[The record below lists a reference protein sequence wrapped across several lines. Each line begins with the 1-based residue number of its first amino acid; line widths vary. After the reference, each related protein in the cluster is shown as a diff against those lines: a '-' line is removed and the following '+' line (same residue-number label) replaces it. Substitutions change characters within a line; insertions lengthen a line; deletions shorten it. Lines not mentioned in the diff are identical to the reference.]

1 LTGDIPGDIVEV
13 GGSGAPTFLRNN
25 FLRPSPLSVLL
36 SSLALTALLLAGAG
50 AADIESFP
58 ALADQYA
65 NQTRPILVGF
75 CTECH
80 SAASPEG
87 ELDLERFADLAE
99 VRRAPRVWQKVA
111 EMLDNGEMPPKTAE
125 QPSADQ
131 RKLLRAWVGR
141 YLDAEAHASAGDPG
155 PVVLRRLNNAQ
166 YTYTLRDLT
175 QVDLQVAREFPA
187 DGAAGEG
194 FTNAGAALGMSPSLI
209 TKYFDAGKEIAS
221 HAVLLPDGMRFSAG
235 TTRRDFSDEIIDQI
249 KRFYAR
255 FADGEGRLPLEK
267 YLAATL
273 DARESLA
280 SGAKSV
286 EALAAERGL
295 NARYLSTLWTT
306 LSGSDFSQPPAG
318 GTAAAQKPSLL
329 LATLRARWQAAKP
342 GEAAALAADVAG
354 WQRVLSR
361 FQNVGHMKPWVVP
374 VNPLTSRQEIRL
386 KMPEPADAKEVTIYL
401 AAGNAGDGSTGD
413 VVVWQAPRLVAPG
426 RSDLLLRDVRGVTR
440 DLVARRERLFAET
453 ARCLAAA
460 AEASRADKVDRAA
473 LAARHAVEQES
484 LAAWLDFLG
493 IGSSATVRL
502 DHFKSKLERS
512 GNYDFVTGWGTGE
525 TPLVVANSSDQH
537 VRIPGNM
544 KPHGVAVHPSP
555 TLNVAA
561 GWQSPVSGLVR
572 VGGKVTH
579 AHPECGNGVT
589 WSLEWRRGGTRQTL
603 AAGVAQGSN
612 GVSVGPVERF
622 PVEKGDLLS
631 LIIGP
636 RDGNHSC
643 DLTDVELVIESTG
656 EGARQWSLTRD
667 VADNVLAGNPHP
679 DRFGGLNVWHFYTEP
694 VKAGETGPVIP
705 AGSLLARW
713 QATDAAEEKQKQE
726 LAGELEK
733 LLVSGPPGD
742 KNHPDAGLYRQ
753 LASLGGPLFAAA
765 RAQAGGQDAT
775 GGASTP
781 QSEWG
786 LDPAAFGR
794 HPDGSPVDAASLCV
808 SAPSIIAV
816 RLPTDLVAGC
826 ELVTTGVLHPS
837 AAEGSVQL
845 SVATTPP
852 ANLEVLRGDAPV
864 LVDEASAGRQ
874 RFLAAFDDF
883 RRLFPAALAYSRV
896 VPVDEVITLAQFH
909 REDGPLV
916 RLMLDDAERAR
927 LDRLWEEL
935 HFVSRDALTI
945 VDSFGQLMEYATQDS
960 DPRLLEHLRQ
970 PIQDHAAEFRKLL
983 VACEPRQLE
992 ALVDFA
998 ALAYRRPLSA
1008 GEAQELHALYHRL
1021 RQEELPHDEAFQLT
1035 LARVFVAPT
1044 FLYRLEEAPPGKEA
1058 RPVSNWELANRLS
1071 YFLWSS
1077 VGDAELRDVAAT
1089 GRLTDPDALA
1099 LQARRM
1105 LRDARVRRL
1114 ATEFACQWLH
1124 IYDFDA
1130 LDEKSE
1136 RHFPTFAGL
1145 RGDMYEEAIR
1155 FFTDLFQRDG
1165 SVLEIWDA
1173 DHLLVNEG
1181 LAKHYG
1187 IPDVAGGDWRRVD
1200 GARTYGRGGI
1210 LGFAATLAKQSGAS
1224 RTSPILRGNW
1234 VSEVLLGER
1243 LPRPPKDVPRLP
1255 EDETATEGLTVRQ
1268 LVEKHSSDAR
1278 CSTCHARIDPLGFAL
1293 EGFDAIGGRRDRD
1306 LSGRSIETHAK
1317 LLDGTQFEGI
1327 DGLRRYLLTVRREAI
1342 VRQFCRKL
1350 LGYALGRGVQ
1360 LSDMPLLADI
1370 ERSLERNDYRFSAAI
1385 ETIVRSRQ
1393 FREIRGKDVEAE
1405 ESL

>member
-1 LTGDIPGDIVEV
+1 M
-13 GGSGAPTFLRNN
+13 
-25 FLRPSPLSVLL
+25 RPSFPIVFVAVLAVSTCL
-36 SSLALTALLLAGAG
+36 RTGAR
-50 AADIESFP
+50 AAEIESF
-58 ALADQYA
+58 ATLADQYA
-65 NQTRPILVGF
+65 NQTRPVLVGF

-80 SAASPEG
+80 SSASPEG
-87 ELDLERFADLAE
+87 ELDLERFAELAD

-111 EMLDNGEMPPKTAE
+111 EMLDNGEMPPKSAE

-131 RKLLRAWVGR
+131 RKLLRTWVGR

-175 QVDLQVAREFPA
+175 LVDLQVAREFPA

-194 FTNAGAALGMSPSLI
+194 FTNAGAALGMSPSLV

-235 TTRRDFSDEIIDQI
+235 TTRRDFADEIIDQI
-249 KRFYAR
+249 KKFYAQ
-255 FADGEGRLPLEK
+255 FADGEGRLPLER

-273 DARESLA
+273 EARDSLA
-280 SGAKSV
+280 GGEKSV
-286 EALAAERGL
+286 DVVAAERGL
-295 NARYLSTLWTT
+295 NARYLATLWTT
-306 LSGSDFSQPPAG
+306 LSGADTGQE
-318 GTAAAQKPSLL
+318 PSLL
-329 LATLRARWQAAKP
+329 LANLRARWRAAKP
-342 GEAAALAADVAG
+342 GDAAALAAEVAG
-354 WQRVLSR
+354 WQRMLTR
-361 FQNVGHMKPWVVP
+361 FQSVGHMKPWVVP
-374 VNPLTSRQEIRL
+374 VNPLTSRQEVRFKL
-386 KMPEPADAKEVTIYL
+386 PDSPDGKEVTIYL
-401 AAGNAGDGSTGD
+401 SASDAGDGNTGD

-426 RSDLLLRDVRGVTR
+426 RSDLLLRDVRAVTR
-440 DLVARRERLFAET
+440 DLVARRERLFSET
-453 ARCLAAA
+453 AKCLAAA
-460 AEASRADKVDRAA
+460 AEASGMEKVDRAE
-473 LAARHAVEQES
+473 LAARHGADEAS

-493 IGSSATVRL
+493 IGSSAAVHL

-512 GNYDFVTGWGTGE
+512 GGYEFITGWGSGE

-544 KPHGVAVHPSP
+544 KPHGFAVHPSP
-555 TLNVAA
+555 TLNVAV
-561 GWQSPVSGLVR
+561 GWQSPVSGNVR
-572 VGGKVTH
+572 IEGKVTH

-603 AAGVAQGSN
+603 AAGVAQGAS
-612 GVSVGPVERF
+612 GVGVGPVESF
-622 PVEKGDLLS
+622 PIERGDLLS

-643 DLTDVELVIESTG
+643 DLTDVELTIRTAG
-656 EGARQWSLTRD
+656 DGAREWSLTHD
-667 VADNVLAGNPHP
+667 VTDDVLAGNPHA

-713 QATDAAEEKQKQE
+713 QATGAAEEKQKLADE
-726 LAGELEK
+726 LQK
-733 LLVSGPPGD
+733 LLVGGLPAEQ
-742 KNHPDAGLYRQ
+742 NHPDAALYRQ

-765 RAQAGGQDAT
+765 RAQAAGKDVANETSQAD
-775 GGASTP
+775 
-781 QSEWG
+781 WG
-786 LDPAAFGR
+786 LDPALFGR
-794 HPDGSPVDAASLCV
+794 HPDGSPADAASLCV
-808 SAPSIIAV
+808 KAPSVVAI
-816 RLPTDLVAGC
+816 RLPADLVAGC
-826 ELVTTGVLHPS
+826 ELATTGVLDPS
-837 AAEGSVQL
+837 SAESMQGSVQL
-845 SVATTPP
+845 AAATVPP
-852 ANLEVLRGDAPV
+852 SDLSVLRGEAPV
-864 LVDEASAGRQ
+864 LVDDASAARR
-874 RFLAAFDDF
+874 RFVTAFDDF
-883 RRLFPAALAYSRV
+883 RHLFPAALAYSRI

-916 RLMLDDAERAR
+916 RLMLDDAQHAR

-935 HFVSRDALTI
+935 HFVSQDALTI
-945 VDSFGQLMEYATQDS
+945 VDSYAQLMEYATQDS
-960 DPRLLEHLRQ
+960 DPRLFEHLRQ
-970 PIQDHAAEFRKLL
+970 PILDHAADFRRQL
-983 VACEPRQLE
+983 VASEPRQLE
-992 ALVDFA
+992 TLVEFA

-1008 GEAQELHALYHRL
+1008 AEAQELHVLYQRL
-1021 RQEELPHDEAFQLT
+1021 QQDELPHDEAFRLT
-1035 LARVFVAPT
+1035 LARVFVAPA
-1044 FLYRLEEAPPGKEA
+1044 FLYRLEEAPPGKEPQ
-1058 RPVSNWELANRLS
+1058 PVSNWELANRLS

-1077 VGDAELRDVAAT
+1077 VGDNELRDVAVT
-1089 GRLTDPDALA
+1089 GRLTDPDSLV
-1099 LQARRM
+1099 LQTRRM

-1124 IYDFDA
+1124 IYDFDS

-1136 RHFPTFAGL
+1136 RHFPTFVGL

-1173 DHLLVNEG
+1173 DHLFANEA
-1181 LAKHYG
+1181 LARHYG
-1187 IPDVAGGDWRRVD
+1187 IPDVTGNEWRRID
-1200 GARTYGRGGI
+1200 GARAYDRGGI

-1268 LVEKHSSDAR
+1268 LVEKHSSDPR

-1306 LSGRSIETHAK
+1306 LSGRAIETRAK
-1317 LLDGTQFEGI
+1317 LLDGSQFDGL
-1327 DGLRRYLLTVRREAI
+1327 DGLRRYLLTARREAI

-1350 LGYALGRGVQ
+1350 LGYALGRGAQ
-1360 LSDMPLLADI
+1360 LSDMPLLADM
-1370 ERSLERNDYRFSAAI
+1370 ERNLEQNDYRFSAAV

-1393 FREIRGKDVEAE
+1393 FREIRGRDAEPE

>member
-1 LTGDIPGDIVEV
+1 LTGRTLGDIVEG
-13 GGSGAPTFLRNN
+13 GGSGAPTFQRTDLLR
-25 FLRPSPLSVLL
+25 RSPLSCLIA
-36 SSLALTALLLAGAG
+36 SLAATTCLFAGAG
-50 AADIESFP
+50 AAEIESFA

-65 NQTRPILVGF
+65 KQTRPIVVGF

-80 SAASPEG
+80 STATPDG
-87 ELDLERFADLAE
+87 ELDLQRFADLAE

-111 EMLDNGEMPPKTAE
+111 EMLDNGEMPPKSAE
-125 QPSADQ
+125 QPSPDQ
-131 RKLLRAWVGR
+131 RKLLRTWVGR

-166 YTYTLRDLT
+166 YTYTLHDLT

-249 KRFYAR
+249 KRFYAQ
-255 FADGEGRLPLEK
+255 FAAGEGLLPLEK

-280 SGAKSV
+280 SGTKSV

-295 NARYLSTLWTT
+295 NARYLATLWTM
-306 LSGSDFSQPPAG
+306 LSSSDSGLAG
-318 GTAAAQKPSLL
+318 GTPAPPEPSLL
-329 LATLRARWQAAKP
+329 LASLRARWRAAKP
-342 GEAAALAADVAG
+342 GDAAALAADVAA

-374 VNPLTSRQEIRL
+374 INPLTSRQEIRL
-386 KMPEPADAKEVTIYL
+386 KLPEPADAKEVTVHL
-401 AAGNAGDGSTGD
+401 SAGNAGDGNAAD

-453 ARCLAAA
+453 AKCLAAA
-460 AEASRADKVDRAA
+460 VEASGAEKVDRAE
-473 LAARHAVEQES
+473 LAARHAVDQES

-493 IGSSATVRL
+493 IGSSAAQL

-512 GNYDFVTGWGTGE
+512 SYDFINGWGSRE
-525 TPLVVANSSDQH
+525 TPLIVANSSDQQ

-555 TLNVAA
+555 TLNVAV
-561 GWQSPVSGLVR
+561 GWQSPVSGPVR
-572 VGGKVTH
+572 VEGKVTH

-603 AAGVAQGSN
+603 AAGVAQGGN
-612 GVSVGPVERF
+612 GVSVGPVQRF
-622 PVEKGDLLS
+622 PIEKGDLLS

-643 DLTDVELVIESTG
+643 DLTDVELVVESTG
-656 EGARQWSLTRD
+656 EGARQWSLARD
-667 VADNVLAGNPHP
+667 VADNVLAGNPHA
-679 DRFGGLNVWHFYTEP
+679 DRFGGLNVWHFYAEP

-713 QATDAAEEKQKQE
+713 QATGSADEKQK
-726 LAGELEK
+726 LAGELES
-733 LLVSGPPGD
+733 LLVNGPPGD
-742 KNHPDAGLYRQ
+742 KDHPDAILYRQ
-753 LASLGGPLFAAA
+753 LASLGGPLFSAA
-765 RAQAGGQDAT
+765 RAGAGDRDVVGE
-775 GGASTP
+775 ASTRP
-781 QSEWG
+781 SEWG

-808 SAPSIIAV
+808 SAPSIITV
-816 RLPTDLVAGC
+816 RLPADLVAGC
-826 ELVTTGVLHPS
+826 ELVTTGVLHAS
-837 AAEGSVQL
+837 APQGSVQL
-845 SVATTPP
+845 AVATAPP
-852 ANLEVLRGDAPV
+852 AALEVLRGDAPV
-864 LVDEASAGRQ
+864 LVDDASAARQ
-874 RFLAAFDDF
+874 RFTTAFDDF
-883 RRLFPAALAYSRV
+883 RRFFPAALAYSRV

-916 RLMLDDAERAR
+916 RLMLDDSQRAR

-945 VDSFGQLMEYATQDS
+945 VDSYGQLMEYATQDS
-960 DPRLLEHLRQ
+960 DPRLFEHLRQ
-970 PIQDHAAEFRKLL
+970 PILDHAADFRNLL
-983 VACEPRQLE
+983 VASEPRQLA

-998 ALAYRRPLSA
+998 ALAYRRPLSP
-1008 GEAQELHALYHRL
+1008 GEADELHALYHRL

-1035 LARVFVAPT
+1035 LARVFVAPA
-1044 FLYRLEEAPPGKEA
+1044 FLYRLEEAPPGKEP
-1058 RPVSNWELANRLS
+1058 RPVSNWEVANRLS

-1077 VGDAELRDVAAT
+1077 VGDAELRDAAAT
-1089 GRLTDPDALA
+1089 GRLTDPDLLA

-1105 LRDARVRRL
+1105 LGDARVRRL

-1187 IPDVAGGDWRRVD
+1187 IPNVAGGDWRRID
-1200 GARTYGRGGI
+1200 GARAYGRGGI
-1210 LGFAATLAKQSGAS
+1210 LGLAATLAKQSGAS

-1268 LVEKHSSDAR
+1268 LVEKHTSDAR
-1278 CSTCHARIDPLGFAL
+1278 CSSCHARIDPLGFAL

-1306 LSGRSIETHAK
+1306 LSGRPVETQAR
-1317 LLDGTQFEGI
+1317 LLDGSRFEGI
-1327 DGLRRYLLTVRREAI
+1327 DGLRRYLLTAGREAI

-1370 ERSLERNDYRFSAAI
+1370 ERNLQQNDYRFSAAI

-1393 FREIRGKDVEAE
+1393 FREIRGRDVESE